1 MAKVNRDF
9 LEPEVAVSLARR
21 ELAEFEANDPSS
33 LAGYLP
39 SLEVDDIEYEIEVGG
54 SDGMI
59 TAANWRMFNGNTTS
73 EKWGEGAK
81 SRGRL
86 MPLSRNF
93 TLDEETRLRMRNDA
107 SSAIERE
114 SAKLVRRATRA
125 IALQINYQRANA
137 LANGKVE
144 IKGSGGL
151 RQEVDFGRRDDFDTV
166 APTLFSDPGA
176 DPLAQ
181 IEAYAD
187 LYEEEN
193 GFRPEQVMMS
203 SEVRRIISTHPAVVL
218 GATGNPDKPRASV
231 AELQALF
238 DQYDLP
244 TIVNLPTN
252 KVKVDNLD
260 TGETEVKSLFEKD
273 SLLFTP
279 RAGDPMAPEASIFG
293 RTMWGRTLSGDT
305 EDFGLANEH
314 LPGIVAAVIE
324 DGWPSHL
331 EVIADAIAMPVV
343 FNPNY
348 TLKAKV
354 L

>member
-9 LEPEVAVSLARR
+9 LEPEVAVSIARR

-33 LAGYLP
+33 LAGYFP
-39 SLEVDDIEYEIEVGG
+39 SLEVNDVEYEIDTGG

-73 EKWGEGAK
+73 EKWGEGQA

-107 SSAIERE
+107 KDAIQLE

-125 IALQINYQRANA
+125 IALQVNYQRANA
-137 LANGKVE
+137 LANGKVD
-144 IKGSGGL
+144 IHGSGGL
-151 RQEVDFGRRDDFDTV
+151 RQTIDFGRDARLTTT
-166 APTLFSDPGA
+166 APLLFSDPTA

-181 IEAYAD
+181 IEADAD
-187 LYEEEN
+187 LYEEIN
-193 GFRPEQVMMS
+193 GFRPETVLMS
-203 SEVRRIISTHPAVVL
+203 SEVRRIISTHPTVVL
-218 GATGNPDKPRASV
+218 GATGDPNRPRASV
-231 AELQALF
+231 TELQALF

-244 TIVNLPTN
+244 RIVNLPTN

-260 TGETEVKSLFEKD
+260 TAETEVRNLFEKD
-273 SLLFTP
+273 KLIYAPASGNPL
-279 RAGDPMAPEASIFG
+279 DPEAALFG
-293 RTMWGRTLSGDT
+293 RTLWGATLSGDT
-305 EDFGLANEH
+305 AEFGLANSD

-324 DGWPSHL
+324 RGWPSHL
-331 EVIADAIAMPVV
+331 EIIADAIAMPVA
-343 FNPNY
+343 FSPNY
-348 TLKAKV
+348 TMTVKV

>member
-9 LEPEVAVSLARR
+9 LEPSVAVSIARR

-39 SLEVDDIEYEIEVGG
+39 SLEVDDIEYEIEIGG

-125 IALQINYQRANA
+125 IALQINYQRGNA

-144 IKGSGGL
+144 IKGSAICGYHAPFRFKGGGFL
-151 RQEVDFGRRDDFDTV
+151 LIKQLLT
-166 APTLFSDPGA
+166 AKYCTL
-176 DPLAQ
+176 Q
-181 IEAYAD
+181 R
-187 LYEEEN
+187 N
-193 GFRPEQVMMS
+193 RCKCM
-203 SEVRRIISTHPAVVL
+203 
-218 GATGNPDKPRASV
+218 
-231 AELQALF
+231 
-238 DQYDLP
+238 
-244 TIVNLPTN
+244 
-252 KVKVDNLD
+252 
-260 TGETEVKSLFEKD
+260 
-273 SLLFTP
+273 
-279 RAGDPMAPEASIFG
+279 
-293 RTMWGRTLSGDT
+293 
-305 EDFGLANEH
+305 
-314 LPGIVAAVIE
+314 
-324 DGWPSHL
+324 
-331 EVIADAIAMPVV
+331 
-343 FNPNY
+343 
-348 TLKAKV
+348 
-354 L
+354 